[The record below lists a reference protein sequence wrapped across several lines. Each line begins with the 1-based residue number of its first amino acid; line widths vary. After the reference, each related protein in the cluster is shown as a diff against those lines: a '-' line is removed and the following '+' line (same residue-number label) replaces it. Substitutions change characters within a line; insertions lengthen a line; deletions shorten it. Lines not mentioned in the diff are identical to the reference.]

1 MSIDSHDGYLRLPD
15 RRRLRRAGT
24 RPLHSAPMAVTDST
38 DDIQAS
44 GPPTAPF
51 MPITTRAWWHRHLD
65 PEERRRVMDE
75 LAITPVKHWA
85 WRFTV
90 MLTLSVVV
98 AVMGLSADSAAIVI
112 GAMLLA
118 PLMTPVLASAACLSM
133 SLVRKALWALT
144 KVFLATVWCI
154 AIAYLLS
161 MLLPDGPLA
170 GEVEARTRPDI
181 RDLVVALAAGAA
193 GSYATVRRDASSALP
208 GVAVAVALVPPLA
221 TIGITLE
228 ANETDLAIGA
238 LLLYSTNLAAI
249 IFAGVMVF
257 IATGFVPPQRLANT
271 ALQLLVAGVIAL
283 AVVVVVAVPL
293 FRASAAAVEAVQ
305 DEVTAHAV
313 VVQWLDGANLSPEV
327 DVENDRVLVRLRGF
341 DAPPDDTELKAAL
354 QEELGDVNVLVE
366 WVRTERATTTLPPV
380 LSEQDTLLLTVGA
393 IVNLWLADNDD
404 GTADYQLEQL
414 SIDEQGAVRIDL
426 AGTGDPPSVNNL
438 VDRFRSELGV
448 ELPVRL
454 NWTPRETITPGSD
467 QVSPVELV
475 EQDVQRIVAAWAVER
490 DLLIESVTYDGER
503 VRIAVIGSAEPLI
516 YGLLRDVHAVIDDEA
531 VVDVLFTERRR
542 ITTTSP
548 VIDIFPGILPVAPT
562 TTVAPSTATTSG

>member
-1 MSIDSHDGYLRLPD
+1 
-15 RRRLRRAGT
+15 
-24 RPLHSAPMAVTDST
+24 MAVTDST

-75 LAITPVKHWA
+75 LAITPVQHWA

-133 SLVRKALWALT
+133 SLMRKALWALT
-144 KVFLATVWCI
+144 KVLLATVWCI

-238 LLLYSTNLAAI
+238 LLLYGTNLAAI

-293 FRASAAAVEAVQ
+293 FRASAEAVEAVQ

-341 DAPPDDTELKAAL
+341 DPPPDDAVLKEAL
-354 QEELGDVNVLVE
+354 EQKLGQVNVLVE

-414 SIDEQGAVRIDL
+414 SIDDQGAVRIDL
-426 AGTGDPPSVNNL
+426 AGTGDPPSVNDL
-438 VDRFRSELGV
+438 VDRFRSELGAD
-448 ELPVRL
+448 LPVRL
-454 NWTPRETITPGSD
+454 NWTPRETITPGS
-467 QVSPVELV
+467 VEVTPVELV

-490 DLLIESVTYDGER
+490 ELLIESVTYDGER
-503 VRIAVIGSAEPLI
+503 VGISVIGSTEPLI
-516 YGLLRDVHAVIDDEA
+516 YGLLLDVRAVVSDEA

-548 VIDIFPGILPVAPT
+548 VIDIFPGLVPPTPT